1 MARARILLIATLL
14 TCMILMVSARIDAA
28 QGEMEATSSE
38 TAHQNN
44 YENIQ
49 ENMEDAVESRFLP
62 IPQSFEDM
70 DVLLRNHPNEVRG
83 FTVLGH

>member
-28 QGEMEATSSE
+28 QGEMESTSSE